1 MRSSVSKWGNSAA
14 VRIPQP
20 LLDQSGLRLKDE
32 VEIEVEDHT
41 LTIRPTRSQPSY
53 SLDSLLE
60 GITEENLHGE
70 TDWGEAE
77 GNEL

>member
-20 LLDQSGLRLKDE
+20 LLDQSGLQLKDE

-60 GITEENLHGE
+60 GITEENLHIE

>member
-14 VRIPQP
+14 VRIPHP
-20 LLDQSGLRLKDE
+20 LLDQSGLHLKDE

-41 LTIRPTRSQPSY
+41 LTIRPARSQPSY

-60 GITEENLHGE
+60 GITEDNLHTE
-70 TDWGEAE
+70 ADWGGPE

>member
-20 LLDQSGLRLKDE
+20 LLEQSGLLLKDE

-41 LTIRPTRSQPSY
+41 LVIRPARSRPSY
-53 SLDSLLE
+53 SLDSLLD
-60 GITEENLHGE
+60 GITEANLHKE
-70 TDWGEAE
+70 VDWGGPE